1 MKLHNWKIVLSVCIV
16 LTCGSAYSAINGKP
30 RKMQNIAT
38 GTWGGQ
44 HIDIAIEGN
53 TATIEYDC
61 ANGTINGPFK
71 LDRNGRFSLSG
82 THVRGHA
89 GPIRVDVKPESQP
102 ARYTGWIDGKK
113 MTLTVT
119 LTNGNVKIG
128 TFTLTHGQAGRLR
141 KCY

>member
-16 LTCGSAYSAINGKP
+16 LSCGSAYSAIDGKP
-30 RKMQNIAT
+30 RKMQNIAA
-38 GTWGGQ
+38 GAWGGQ
-44 HIDIAIEGN
+44 HINIAIEGN

-82 THVRGHA
+82 THVTGHP

-102 ARYTGWIDGKK
+102 ARYTGRIDGKK

-128 TFTLTHGQAGRLR
+128 TFNLTHGQAGRLR

>member
-16 LTCGSAYSAINGKP
+16 LSCGSAYSALDGKP

-44 HIDIAIEGN
+44 QINISIEGN
-53 TATIEYDC
+53 AATVEYDC
-61 ANGTINGPFK
+61 ANGTINGPLK
-71 LDRNGRFSLSG
+71 VDRNGRFSLSG
-82 THVRGHA
+82 THVREHG
-89 GPIRVDVKPESQP
+89 GPIRADEKPPSQP
-102 ARYTGWIDGKK
+102 ARYTGRIDGKK

-119 LTNGNVKIG
+119 LPNSNEKLG
-128 TFTLTHGQAGRLR
+128 TFTLTHGQSGRLR